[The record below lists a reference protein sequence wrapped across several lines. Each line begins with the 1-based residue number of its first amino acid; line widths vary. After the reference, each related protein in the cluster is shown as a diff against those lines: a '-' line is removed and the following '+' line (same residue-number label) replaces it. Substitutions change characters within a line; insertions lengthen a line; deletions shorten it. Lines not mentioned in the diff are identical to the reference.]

1 MALTTVLLHAA
12 LFIAEWALHRA
23 CKRSSPYVFAAILIP
38 STVVIAACGGVLL
51 AFLAGENL
59 FGTVRLWCWAL
70 FAHGPL
76 LLGMILVHARRR
88 REGSGHRAL
97 QSTCAVG
104 IVALIAVAFDAF
116 LIEPTSLEISR
127 VEVRSNKLSRP
138 ARIALVADIQ
148 SDKIGEFEREVMRAV
163 MAAEPDAIF
172 FAGDYIQL
180 DDESAPEQQAA
191 LAKLFR
197 ELELAAPLGV
207 FAVRG
212 NTDAKGWQRVFEGV
226 EAHLFTEMESLHV
239 GEWIVTGLPP
249 RDSHDSRLKIK
260 ATDSFQI
267 ALGHHP
273 DYARGPA
280 DADLLLAGH
289 CHGGQVRIPFL
300 GPPLTLS
307 SIPRKWT
314 SGAHEIRP
322 GTTLIVSRGIGME
335 RASAPRLRFLCRP
348 ELVLID
354 LVPER

>member
-1 MALTTVLLHAA
+1 MALNTILFHAA
-12 LFIAEWALHRA
+12 LLIAEWILYRA
-23 CKRSSPYVFAAILIP
+23 CKRSSPYIFAAVLIVA
-38 STVVIAACGGVLL
+38 TVLLAVCSGVLL
-51 AFLAGENL
+51 AFVAGEHL
-59 FGTVRLWCWAL
+59 FGLVRLWCWAL

-76 LLGMILVHARRR
+76 LLGIILFHTRRR
-88 REGSGHRAL
+88 REGPSHRAL
-97 QSTCAVG
+97 QSTCAIG

-116 LIEPTSLEISR
+116 LIEPTSLEISH
-127 VEVRSNKLSRP
+127 VEIRSSKLSKP

-148 SDKIGEFEREVMRAV
+148 SDKIGEFEREVMQAV

-180 DDESAPEQQAA
+180 DDERAPKEQAA

-197 ELELAAPLGV
+197 ELELAAPLGL

-226 EAHLFTEMESLHV
+226 DAHLFTKMESLNV

-249 RDSHDSRLKIK
+249 RDSHDSHLEIQASDK
-260 ATDSFQI
+260 FQI

-289 CHGGQVRIPFL
+289 CHGGQVRIPFI

-335 RASAPRLRFLCRP
+335 RGRAPRLRFLCRP

-354 LVPER
+354 LMPEP